1 MKNNKI
7 LSVGGDGRSKDRKK
21 RSTSPTLSVVFPR
34 EMLDRIEEQ
43 AWKARISKGEFVRR
57 LVEKGLK

>member
-1 MKNNKI
+1 MKNDKI
-7 LSVGGDGRSKDRKK
+7 LSVGGDGRSKNRKK
-21 RSTSPTLSVVFPR
+21 RSASPTLSVVFPR

-43 AWKARISKGEFVRR
+43 AWRARISKGEFVRR